1 VKLLY
6 KKAVGTLN
14 LSNISEE
21 NLKEIAA
28 RAVKAALS
36 EIKYRAH
43 KKGVVMVFTQKDE
56 HQPLISDVSDSSTFM
71 LSKFGD
77 EILMY
82 VRTLDRRDINI
93 IALEVEYNSRKY
105 IVTNADLIYLGKD
118 EATNIEKRW
127 LHVID
132 IETGITYYAPIKG
145 IITRL
150 PTKLEIPMEVFLYYN
165 WDRFK
170 DALKEYIRSKL
181 PKEMYEKLEHLI
193 DESFSE
199 RDPRKRLSTTHFIGM
214 YILNE
219 NIVEDMESLI
229 KEYISKENMITA
241 QVNYVILANLML
253 DSSYPPDEVMKLLEK
268 QATAVKEEN
277 GKKYYLFL
285 LDSELNKEPYVITYD
300 QETGRFKHVAY
311 TYADFMYRGKSR
323 VGDLIKAFK
332 ETDIEAF
339 TNYLDIIGYL
349 DPSKLTNDV
358 FELVSNPKVVVPGIM
373 LCKHKDTV
381 LVVVLNDRFEHA
393 ILYRN
398 GDVVITRAYNI
409 LNRTID
415 YIMRNPTI
423 YISNYEAELIDTV
436 MSNLLRYDEF
446 PNELAEKLTELYIEA
461 KLS

>member
-6 KKAVGTLN
+6 KKAVDTLN

-21 NLKEIAA
+21 NLKEIAT

-36 EIKYRAH
+36 EIEYRAH

-82 VRTLDRRDINI
+82 IRTLDRKDINI

-118 EATNIEKRW
+118 EVTNIEKRW

-150 PTKLEIPMEVFLYYN
+150 PTKLEIPMEVFLCYN

-170 DALKEYIRSKL
+170 DALKEYIKSKL
-181 PKEMYEKLEHLI
+181 PKEMYEKIEHLI

-199 RDPRKRLSTTHFIGM
+199 RDPRKRFSTTHFIGM

-229 KEYISKENMITA
+229 KEYISKENMIIA

-277 GKKYYLFL
+277 GKKYYLFF
-285 LDSELNKEPYVITYD
+285 LDSELNKEPYVVTYD
-300 QETGRFKHVAY
+300 QETGRFKHMAY
-311 TYADFMYRGKSR
+311 TYADFMHRGKSR
-323 VGDLIKAFK
+323 VDSLVRVFK
-332 ETDIEAF
+332 EHDITAF
-339 TNYLDIIGYL
+339 TNYLKIIAYL
-349 DPSKLTNDV
+349 DPSRLTNDV
-358 FELVSNPKVVVPGIM
+358 FEVVANPKIIEPGIM

-381 LVVVLNDRFEHA
+381 MVVVVRGRFEHVL
-393 ILYRN
+393 LYRN
-398 GDVVITRAYNI
+398 GKISIVPYFNI
-409 LNRTID
+409 RNRTID
-415 YIMRNPTI
+415 YIMKTYPATQ
-423 YISNYEAELIDTV
+423 ISRYEAELFDTV
-436 MSNLLRYDEF
+436 VL
-446 PNELAEKLTELYIEA
+446 ELAHYGELPPEMLAEMAALYAEVQ
-461 KLS
+461 S